1 MPIPESQLD
10 TWSHQGSIIQSSDT
24 YHSIKNVLEAGTTP
38 YANKNFKVFLQGSY
52 SNDTNIYTESDVDII
67 IRLDACFQSDLI
79 QLTEEEKAEYKSVF
93 SDATYTHVEFKR
105 DVLSTLTKQY
115 GSAVT
120 PGDKAISIEASSYR
134 SEEHTSE
141 LQSLMRISYAV
152 FCANKKKNI

>member
-1 MPIPESQLD
+1 M
-10 TWSHQGSIIQSSDT
+10 
-24 YHSIKNVLEAGTTP
+24 P

-115 GSAVT
+115 GSEVT
-120 PGDKAISIEASSYR
+120 PGDKAISIEASSR
-134 SEEHTSE
+134 SEERRVGKECVSTCRSRWSPDH
-141 LQSLMRISYAV
+141 
-152 FCANKKKNI
+152 

>member
-105 DVLSTLTKQY
+105 DVLSTLTK
-115 GSAVT
+115 
-120 PGDKAISIEASSYR
+120 R

-141 LQSLMRISYAV
+141 LQSLMRNSYAD
-152 FCANKKKNI
+152 FC